1 MKDTIYLGKQP
12 RVVNSEK
19 VEGSYQ
25 TLLGERYYVI
35 DNHDQMPPFFM
46 TLVSAS
52 DHWLFISSTGGL
64 SAGRVS
70 AETALFPYYT
80 DDKLTENAENTGPKT
95 LMHITRAGKTTLWEP
110 FSQRQEGLYQLERK
124 LYKNVLGDKL
134 MFEEHNVELG
144 LRYRYG
150 WQTSERY
157 GFVKAA
163 WLENTSDTACDVSLL
178 DGLQNLLP
186 HGASTALQTN
196 LSNLLNAYK
205 KNELDERSGLGIFTL
220 SSTLTD
226 LAEPSESL
234 KASSVWHVGLDSPRY
249 LLSNQQLPAF
259 RQGRLSTQET
269 LTQETL
275 TQETLTQETAVRGQR
290 GAYFVQAELH
300 LEARETCDWQLVAE
314 VNQDSADLV
323 SLRNTL
329 LKDRATLARD
339 LRADVDAGAAKL
351 RAIIAQADGLQLTGD
366 DLASNHHAANVLF
379 NVMRG
384 GIFAGQHTLYKDDFT
399 AFVRVRNCSLI
410 TGCAD
415 FFAALPETFSHS
427 ELVERAIASG
437 VTDLERLCLEYLPL
451 TFSRRHG
458 DASRP
463 WNRFAIKL
471 KNPDGSRRL
480 DYEGNW
486 RDIFQNWEP
495 LVYSFPD
502 FSEAVICLFLNATS
516 ADGYNPYRLTRA
528 GMEWEKPEPDNPW
541 ANIGYWSDHQIIY
554 LQKLLEASKALHPAA
569 LTSLLNRPV
578 FSYANI
584 PYRINPYADMLED
597 AYNTI
602 TFDSKL
608 DEQIEDKV
616 ARLGSDGKLL
626 HDGDGNVLYANML
639 EKLLLLLLVKMANFV
654 PEGGIWMNTQRP
666 EWNDANNAL
675 VGKGLSVVTTAYLRR
690 FVVFVEQLVSASE
703 VDSFTVHDEIKDFF
717 SGMHEVL
724 SAHQGSLTSRFD
736 GSSRRTLMDAL
747 GALGSSYRTTIYT
760 QGFSH
765 QTRLTRAQL
774 SDFLQLVQR
783 YLEHCLRA
791 NKRSDNLYH
800 AYNVLS
806 LHQEQALVSH
816 LDEMLEGQ
824 VAILSAGMLSSAE
837 VLALL
842 ASLRQSRLY
851 REDQHSYIL
860 YPNKTLASFLEK
872 NRVSQAHVAKF
883 SLITTL
889 VERGDPSLMVKD
901 ENDDYHFNGDFK
913 NVRSVK
919 QTLEHLKEDADLAPL
934 VAREG
939 EAICQLFEDVF
950 DHASFTGRSST
961 FFAYEG
967 LGSIYWH
974 MVSKLLLAVQE
985 CYLQAQQAGEAIETL
1000 QQLKTHYYDI
1010 RAGIGFNKSP
1020 DVYGAFPT
1028 DPYSHTPAGQG
1039 AKQPGMTGQ
1048 VKEEILTRV
1057 KELGLFVQDGQLVFD
1072 VSLLQQQEWLEHP
1085 TTFHYLDVQQHA
1097 QQLGVPAG
1105 AFAYT
1110 YCQVPVVCVRA
1121 ETPAIVV
1128 HFASGQPQHIAGNR
1142 LDREHSQCI
1151 LQRTGEVMR
1160 LEVHV
1165 PSG

>member
-1 MKDTIYLGKQP
+1 VRAGK
-12 RVVNSEK
+12 VDGN
-19 VEGSYQ
+19 YQ
-25 TLLGERYYVI
+25 TLFGEPYYVI
-35 DNHDQMPPFFM
+35 DNYDHMPPFFM

-52 DHWLFISSTGGL
+52 NHWLFISSTGGL
-64 SAGRVS
+64 SAGRIS

-80 DDKLTENAENTGPKT
+80 DDKLTENADNTGPKT
-95 LMHITRAGKTTLWEP
+95 LMHVTKAGKTHLWEP
-110 FSQRQEGLYQLERK
+110 FSPRQEGLYRLERK

-134 MFEEHNVELG
+134 IFEEHNLDLG
-144 LRYRYG
+144 LRYRYS

-157 GFVKAA
+157 GFVKGG
-163 WLENTSDTACDVSLL
+163 WLENTSDEACDISLL

-186 HGASTALQTN
+186 HGATTALQTN

-205 KNELDERSGLGIFTL
+205 KNELDELSGLGIFAL

-234 KASSVWHVGLDSPRY
+234 KATSVWQVGLDSPRY
-249 LLSNQQLPAF
+249 LLSNQQLAAF
-259 RQGRLSTQET
+259 RQGHP

-275 TQETLTQETAVRGQR
+275 VRGQR
-290 GAYFVQAELH
+290 GTYFVQAELS
-300 LEARETCDWQLVAE
+300 LEPHETRDWQLVAE

-329 LKDRATLARD
+329 LKDRANLARE
-339 LRADVDAGAAKL
+339 LPEDVDAGAAKL
-351 RAIIAQADGLQLTGD
+351 RATIAQADGLQLTGD
-366 DLASNHHAANVLF
+366 ALASNHHAANVLF

-384 GIFAGQHTLYKDDFT
+384 GIFADQHTLYKDDFT
-399 AFVRVRNCSLI
+399 AFVQVRNRTLI
-410 TGCAD
+410 TRCAD
-415 FFAALPETFSHS
+415 FFATLPETFSHS
-427 ELVERAIASG
+427 ELVERALASG
-437 VTDLERLCLEYLPL
+437 VTDLERLCREYLPL

-502 FSEAVICLFLNATS
+502 FSEAVVCLFLNATS

-554 LQKLLEASKALHPAA
+554 LQKLLEASQALHPAA
-569 LTSLLNRPV
+569 LAGLLTRPV

-584 PYRINPYADMLED
+584 PYRIKPYADMLED
-597 AYNTI
+597 AYDTI
-602 TFDSKL
+602 TFDSQR
-608 DEQIEDKV
+608 DAQIEANV
-616 ARLGSDGKLL
+616 AQLGSDGKLL
-626 HDGDGNVLYANML
+626 PAGDGNVLHATML

-690 FVVFVEQLVSASE
+690 FVVFVDALVSSSE
-703 VDSFTVHDEIKDFF
+703 IDRFTVHAEIEQFF
-717 SGMHEVL
+717 SGMHDVL
-724 SAHQGSLTSRFD
+724 SAHQDSLTGGFD
-736 GSSRRTLMDAL
+736 DASRRTLVDAL
-747 GALGSSYRTTIYT
+747 GELGSSYRTTIYH
-760 QGFSH
+760 QGFTQ
-765 QTRLTRAQL
+765 QTTLTRAQL
-774 SDFLQLVQR
+774 SDFLQLAQG

-791 NKRSDNLYH
+791 NKRSDHLYH

-806 LHQEQALVSH
+806 LHERQASVRH

-824 VAILSAGMLSSAE
+824 VAILSSGMLSSSE

-842 ASLRQSRLY
+842 TSLRQSRLY
-851 REDQHSYIL
+851 RADQHSYIL
-860 YPNKTLASFLEK
+860 YPNKTLPRFLEK
-872 NRVSQAHVAKF
+872 NRVDPEQVADF
-883 SLITTL
+883 SLISTL
-889 VERGDPSLMVKD
+889 LERGDPSLMVKD
-901 ENDDYHFNGDFK
+901 ENGDYHFNGDFK

-919 QTLEHLKEDADLAPL
+919 QTLERLQEDAELAPL
-934 VAREG
+934 VALEG

-985 CYLQAQQAGEAIETL
+985 CYLQACRAGEPTEIL
-1000 QQLKTHYYDI
+1000 QQLKAHYYDI
-1010 RAGIGFNKSP
+1010 RSGIGFNKSP
-1020 DVYGAFPT
+1020 EVYGAFPT

-1048 VKEEILTRV
+1048 VKEEILTRA
-1057 KELGLFVQDGQLVFD
+1057 KELGLFVENGQLVFD
-1072 VSLLQQQEWLEHP
+1072 FSLLQQQEWLEHP
-1085 TTFHYLDVQQHA
+1085 TTFHTLDVQQHS
-1097 QQLGVPAG
+1097 QQLELPAG

-1121 ETPAIVV
+1121 ETPAIVA
-1128 HFASGQPQHIAGNR
+1128 HLAGGQTQHIAGNR
-1142 LDREHSQCI
+1142 LDGEHSRRI
-1151 LQRTGEVMR
+1151 LQRTGEVMW

-1165 PSG
+1165 PHG

>member
-1 MKDTIYLGKQP
+1 MKDTIHLGAQA
-12 RVVNSEK
+12 RAVSAGNVD
-19 VEGSYQ
+19 GSYQ
-25 TLLGERYYVI
+25 TLFGERYYVI
-35 DNHDQMPPFFM
+35 DNYDHIPPFFM

-52 DHWLFISSTGGL
+52 NHWLFISSTGGL

-80 DDKLTENAENTGPKT
+80 DDKLTENAENTGSKT
-95 LMHITRAGKTTLWEP
+95 LMHVTKGGKTYLWEP

-134 MFEEHNVELG
+134 MFEEHNLDLR

-157 GFVKAA
+157 GFVKGG
-163 WLENTSDTACDVSLL
+163 WLENTSDEACDVLLL
-178 DGLQNLLP
+178 DGLQNILP

-205 KNELDERSGLGIFTL
+205 KNELDAPCGLAIFAL

-234 KASSVWHVGLDSPRY
+234 KATSVWQVGLDSPRY
-249 LLSNQQLPAF
+249 LLSNQQLAAF
-259 RQGRLSTQET
+259 RQGHPITQET
-269 LTQETL
+269 L
-275 TQETLTQETAVRGQR
+275 VRGQR
-290 GAYFVQAELH
+290 GAYFVQAEFS
-300 LEARETCDWQLVAE
+300 LEPHKTRDWQLVAE
-314 VNQDSADLV
+314 VNQDSAALV

-329 LKDRATLARD
+329 LKDRAQLACAVRED
-339 LRADVDAGAAKL
+339 IDAGAAKL
-351 RAIIAQADGLQLTGD
+351 RATIAQADGLQLTGD

-384 GIFAGQHTLYKDDFT
+384 GIFADQHTLYKDDFT
-399 AFVRVRNCSLI
+399 AFVRVRNRTLI
-410 TGCAD
+410 TRCAD

-427 ELVERAIASG
+427 ELVEHAIASG
-437 VTDLERLCLEYLPL
+437 VTDLERLCREYLPL

-554 LQKLLEASKALHPAA
+554 LQKLLETSRALHPNA
-569 LTSLLNRPV
+569 LADLLSRPV

-584 PYRINPYADMLED
+584 PYRIKPYAALLED
-597 AYNTI
+597 AYDTI
-602 TFDSKL
+602 TFDSNL
-608 DEQIEDKV
+608 DAQIEDKV
-616 ARLGSDGKLL
+616 AQLGSDGKLL
-626 HDGDGNVLYANML
+626 HDTNGSVLHATML

-690 FVVFVEQLVSASE
+690 FVVFVETLISASE
-703 VDSFTVHDEIKDFF
+703 VSSFTVHNEIAQFF
-717 SGMHEVL
+717 SSMHEVL
-724 SAHQGSLTSRFD
+724 SAHQDSLAGHFD
-736 GSSRRTLMDAL
+736 DARRRTLVDAL
-747 GALGSSYRTTIYT
+747 EELGSSYRTTIYN
-760 QGFSH
+760 QGFTQ
-765 QTRLTRAQL
+765 QTTLTRAQL
-774 SDFLQLVQR
+774 SDFLQLVQG
-783 YLEHCLRA
+783 YLEHCLHA

-800 AYNVLS
+800 AYNVLT
-806 LHQEQALVSH
+806 LRKNQASVRY

-824 VAILSAGMLSSAE
+824 VAILSSGMLTSTE

-842 ASLRQSRLY
+842 ASLRRSRLY

-860 YPNKTLASFLEK
+860 YPNKTLPSFLQK
-872 NRVSQAHVAKF
+872 NCVSQAQVANL

-889 VERGDPSLMVKD
+889 VERGDPSLMVRD
-901 ENDDYHFNGDFK
+901 ENGDYHFNGDFK

-919 QTLEHLKEDADLAPL
+919 QALARLKEDAELAPL
-934 VAREG
+934 VEREG

-950 DHASFTGRSST
+950 DHGSFTGRSST

-985 CYLQAQQAGEAIETL
+985 CYLQACRAGEPTETL

-1010 RAGIGFNKSP
+1010 RSGIGFNKSP
-1020 DVYGAFPT
+1020 EVYGAFPT

-1048 VKEEILTRV
+1048 VKEEILTRA
-1057 KELGLFVQDGQLVFD
+1057 KELGLFVENGQLVFD
-1072 VSLLQQQEWLEHP
+1072 VSLLQQREWLEHP
-1085 TTFHYLDVQQHA
+1085 TTFCSLDVQQRS
-1097 QQLGVPAG
+1097 QQLDLPANS
-1105 AFAYT
+1105 FAYT
-1110 YCQVPVVCVRA
+1110 VCQVPVVCVQA

-1128 HFASGQPQHIAGNR
+1128 HLVDGQTQHIAGNQ
-1142 LDREHSQCI
+1142 LDREHSQGI
-1151 LQRTGEVMR
+1151 LQRTGEVMW

-1165 PSG
+1165 PLS